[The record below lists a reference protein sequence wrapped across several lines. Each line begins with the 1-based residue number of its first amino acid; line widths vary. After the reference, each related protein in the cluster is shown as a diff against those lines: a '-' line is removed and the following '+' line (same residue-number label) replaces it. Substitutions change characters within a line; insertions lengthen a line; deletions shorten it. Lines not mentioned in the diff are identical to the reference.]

1 MPVAK
6 LLTSKTAI
14 FALGAASVAVWNV
27 AAPVIGGILRP
38 LVKEAIKGGI
48 LVGRQVQTIAEEAW
62 QDVEDLTAEAQAEL
76 NDQATDATSKETNA

>member
-48 LVGRQVQTIAEEAW
+48 LVSRQVQTIAEEAW
-62 QDVEDLTAEAQAEL
+62 QDVEDLAAEAQAEL
-76 NDQATDATSKETNA
+76 NTQDAEDSGKKASA